1 MVQLLPKGGIK
12 MTRSVLL
19 AAAAVCALTA
29 GGAASAQDA
38 PQASASFGNEDILVT
53 ARKREESLQDVP
65 LAITA
70 FGSDEIREARIER
83 LSDVAKLAV
92 GLNFTPLF
100 GAQNQLPI
108 IRGAAQTFGQL
119 NVGVFLD
126 GVYLSGKAGVDI
138 ELADLERIEV
148 IRGPQSALYGRNTFA
163 GAINYVSRRPSDTL
177 EGWVDASL
185 GDNGLMRFSGTVSG
199 PLSDKIRVKVGG
211 YYREHN
217 GWYRSAIDGGRVDD
231 GSLYGATAAVEFLPT
246 DNISILWRGTYSHEE
261 IGQPPSNVIRT
272 NAFPGRPAG
281 SPVGTVR
288 NILYVGEVP
297 SIPKDGVLVNT
308 GQAFIGVGGKLGDYG
323 QTQSTYRTNLKIEI
337 DSGPVVFTS
346 ITSFDQRDTDYTFD
360 GDNTICDTASTAPVS
375 TGCPNFGFPFAPAIP
390 LGTSM
395 FGTSSSKGSSRDWGQ
410 ELRLASQPG
419 GAVDWLVGAYYYDNR
434 NRGIDRSLNPQ
445 TLANSNT
452 HGYPEQTTTT
462 QSLALFGSVTWRPS
476 EMFGLTGELRYENEA
491 QRFTQTP
498 TNGLPSTTIASRRVF
513 DLKENFEFVTPRVI
527 ADWNV
532 AEGKMLYASVAR
544 GAKTGGFNT
553 NLSIFDNQRSYDPE
567 TSWNYEIGAK
577 TDWFD
582 NRLRLNLAGFY
593 TDWSDQQVA
602 CQNPV
607 SAIGGSSTQRTYVCN
622 VGEAEIFGIEADM
635 VARFGQYFTV
645 SGNYAWTKATYKEFV
660 DDSLAAALILVGLP
674 PIDFDG
680 KRLPY
685 VPEHK
690 FVLSPAV
697 SVPVGDTWE
706 ATGRVDFVHQSRRY
720 VRADNLQSFAPKTTV
735 DLRLGVSSDN
745 LSFQFFVNNLFD
757 DKVPVAAVRFFDSVN
772 FSVASPLVQG
782 PERRQIGGTV
792 RYSF

>member
-1 MVQLLPKGGIK
+1 
-12 MTRSVLL
+12 MTSRSIFL
-19 AAAAVCALTA
+19 AAAAVSALNS
-29 GGAASAQDA
+29 GGAAFAQTA
-38 PQASASFGNEDILVT
+38 PQASAGFANEDILVT

-70 FGSDEIREARIER
+70 FGSEEIREARIER

-148 IRGPQSALYGRNTFA
+148 VRGPQSALYGRNTFA

-177 EGWVDASL
+177 EGWADATV
-185 GDNGLMRFSGTVSG
+185 GDNGMLRFSGSVSG
-199 PLSDKIRVKVGG
+199 PLGDKVRVKVGG

-217 GWYRSAIDGGRVDD
+217 GWYRSGIDGGRVDD
-231 GSLYGATAAVEFLPT
+231 GQLYGGTAAVEFLPA
-246 DNISILWRGTYSHEE
+246 DNISILWRGSYSRED

-272 NAFPGRPAG
+272 NAYPGRPAG
-281 SPVGTVR
+281 SPAGTVR
-288 NILYVGEVP
+288 NILYVGDVP
-297 SIPKDGVLVNT
+297 NIPKDGVLVNT
-308 GQAFIGVGGKLGDYG
+308 GQAFIGVGGQLGDYG
-323 QTQSTYRTNLKIEI
+323 QVQSTYRTNLKIEI

-360 GDNTICDTASTAPVS
+360 GDNTICDTPSTAPPS

-390 LGTSM
+390 LGKSD
-395 FGTSSSKGSSRDWGQ
+395 FGTSSNKGYSRDWSQ

-419 GAVDWLVGAYYYDNR
+419 GSFDWLVGAYYYDNK
-434 NRGIDRSLNPQ
+434 NKGIDRSLNPQ
-445 TLANSNT
+445 TLANANA

-462 QSLALFGSVTWRPS
+462 QSMALFGSVTWRPS
-476 EMFGLTGELRYENEA
+476 DVFALTGELRYENEA
-491 QRFTQTP
+491 QRFQQVP
-498 TNGLPSTTIASRRVF
+498 TNGTPSPTIGSRRVF

-527 ADWNV
+527 ADWKV

-544 GAKTGGFNT
+544 GTKTGGFNT
-553 NLSIFDNQRSYDPE
+553 NLSIFDDQRTYDPE
-567 TSWNYEIGAK
+567 KSWNYEIGAK
-577 TDWFD
+577 TDWLD

-593 TDWSDQQVA
+593 TDWTDQQVA

-607 SAIGGSSTQRTYVCN
+607 NLIGGSSTQRTYVCN
-622 VGEAEIFGIEADM
+622 VGQADIFGIEADM
-635 VARFGQYFTV
+635 VARLGQYFTL

-660 DDSLAAALILVGLP
+660 DDSLAAALIIAGLP

-690 FVLSPAV
+690 FVVSPAF

-706 ATGRVDFVHQSRRY
+706 ATGRVDLVYMSKRY

-735 DLRLGVSSDN
+735 DLRLGVANEN

>member
-1 MVQLLPKGGIK
+1 MP
-12 MTRSVLL
+12 RSIFL
-19 AAAAVCALTA
+19 AAAAVSALVA

-38 PQASASFGNEDILVT
+38 LQAEAVFGNEDILVT

-70 FGSDEIREARIER
+70 FGADTIREARIER

-163 GAINYVSRRPSDTL
+163 GAINYVSRRPSETL
-177 EGWVDASL
+177 EGWADATV
-185 GDNGLMRFSGTVSG
+185 GDNGMLRFSGTVSG
-199 PLSDKIRVKVGG
+199 PVSDKIRVKFGG
-211 YYREHN
+211 YYREHG

-231 GSLYGATAAVEFLPT
+231 GQLYGGTAAVEFLPT
-246 DNISILWRGTYSHEE
+246 EAITILWRGSYSHED

-272 NAFPGRPAG
+272 NAFPARPAG

-288 NILYVGEVP
+288 NILYVGDVP
-297 SIPKDGVLVNT
+297 GISRDGVLVNT
-308 GQAFIGVGGKLGDYG
+308 GQALIGVGGKTGAYG
-323 QTQSTYRTNLKIEI
+323 QVQDTYRTNLKIEI

-346 ITSFDQRDTDYTFD
+346 ITSYDQRDTDYTFD
-360 GDNTICDTASTAPVS
+360 GDNTICDTPSTAPVS

-390 LGTSM
+390 LGKSD

-410 ELRLASQPG
+410 ELRLASQSG
-419 GAVDWLVGAYYYDNR
+419 GNFDWLVGAYYYDNKSKS
-434 NRGIDRSLNPQ
+434 IDRSLNPL
-445 TLANSNT
+445 TLANANA

-462 QSLALFGSVTWRPS
+462 QSLAVYGSVSWRPS
-476 EMFGLTGELRYENEA
+476 ETFGLTGEVRYENEA
-491 QRFTQTP
+491 QRFRQQP
-498 TNGLPSTTIASRRVF
+498 TNGTPSTTVPSRRVF

-544 GAKTGGFNT
+544 GTKTGGFNT
-553 NLSIFDNQRSYDPE
+553 NLSILDNQRSYDPE
-567 TSWNYEIGAK
+567 TSWNYEVGAK
-577 TDWFD
+577 TDWLD

-602 CQNPV
+602 CQNPI
-607 SAIGGSSTQRTYVCN
+607 SLIAGSSTQRTYVCN
-622 VGEAEIFGIEADM
+622 VGEAKIFGIEADM
-635 VARFGQYFTV
+635 VARLGQYFTLT
-645 SGNYAWTKATYKEFV
+645 GNYAWTKATYKEFV
-660 DDSLAAALILVGLP
+660 DDSLAAALLVAGLP

-697 SVPVGDTWE
+697 SVPVGNAWD
-706 ATGRVDFVHQSRRY
+706 ATGRVDLVYQSRRY

-735 DLRLGVSSDN
+735 DLRIGVANEN

-757 DKVPVAAVRFFDSVN
+757 NKVPVAAVRFFDSVN